1 MFMIISMFPKLSPCS
16 PNQLVLEY
24 AIIPAMVKLAMD
36 ANNYFDYD
44 DGDDRDINE
53 AEDDDLEQDPN
64 LLKRLYMFGR
74 LTSSSAGGW

>member
-36 ANNYFDYD
+36 ANNYFHYD

-64 LLKRLYMFGR
+64 LLKRLDVFGR
-74 LTSSSAGGW
+74 LTASSAGGW